1 MRKVSFFSYTDAP
14 SGLKQEWVQSITDVI
29 DSGRFV
35 GGDLVLEFEKSWA
48 KMLGVGF
55 AVGVGNGLDGLVL
68 SLRTLGI
75 GPGDL
80 VAVPSHTFIAT
91 WNAVKLV
98 GATPVGV
105 DVDQRGLIDLEKLE
119 ELSNINCAIPVHMHG
134 AMVDMVRL
142 NRWAKKSNVKV
153 IEDASQSH
161 LAKSKLGYSGTLS
174 DIGVFSL
181 YPTKNLGALGDAGVI
196 TTSDGSIAA
205 AIRSN
210 ANYGASQDDK
220 YLHNSFGVNSRLDS
234 IQAATLLV
242 NLKYLDLWTKHRIM
256 LAELYLTS
264 IKVSDKVKFLHHDSD
279 SSVWHHFP
287 VICSQRKQLAEF
299 LLQHGIATEIHYPNL
314 AAREYERIT
323 GEIQGN
329 YPMGEYLAN
338 SILSLPIS
346 QWHTVAEIKYVAEVV
361 NTFCDQG

>member
-1 MRKVSFFSYTDAP
+1 
-14 SGLKQEWVQSITDVI
+14 
-29 DSGRFV
+29 
-35 GGDLVLEFEKSWA
+35 
-48 KMLGVGF
+48 
-55 AVGVGNGLDGLVL
+55 
-68 SLRTLGI
+68 
-75 GPGDL
+75 
-80 VAVPSHTFIAT
+80 
-91 WNAVKLV
+91 
-98 GATPVGV
+98 
-105 DVDQRGLIDLEKLE
+105 
-119 ELSNINCAIPVHMHG
+119 MHG

-142 NRWAKKSNVKV
+142 NRWAKKFNVKV
-153 IEDASQSH
+153 VEDASQSH

-242 NLKYLDLWTKHRIM
+242 NLKYLELWTKHRIM

-264 IKVSDKVKFLHHDSD
+264 IKVSDKVKFLNHDSD

-287 VICSQRKQLAEF
+287 ILVNTRDEIALTLNSR
-299 LLQHGIATEIHYPNL
+299 GIGTEIHYPKS
-314 AAREYERIT
+314 AYR
-323 GEIQGN
+323 N
-329 YPMGEYLAN
+329 YA
-338 SILSLPIS
+338 SIIVPGLDDNI
-346 QWHTVAEIKYVAEVV
+346 
-361 NTFCDQG
+361 F